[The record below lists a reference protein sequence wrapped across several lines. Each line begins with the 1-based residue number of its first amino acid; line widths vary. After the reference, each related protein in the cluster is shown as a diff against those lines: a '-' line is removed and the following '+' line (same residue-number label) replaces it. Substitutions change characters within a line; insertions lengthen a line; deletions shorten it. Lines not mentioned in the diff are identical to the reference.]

1 MSKNNVYKRIISSGW
16 ASSKYN
22 FMKYNVLLRYTLSR
36 SVVIVMLSY
45 YHTQVCFENMSFNK
59 SRSNHLR
66 CSVCVYLCICV
77 CLCVCVCVCVCVYVY
92 SFIVKSSS
100 VCKMFETYL
109 KGTDQRCYV
118 VSIIPDASTKFLDL
132 HFWKCQYFTSKGK
145 TLPRGQTGEK
155 WDDIF
160 SSRKDDI

>member
-77 CLCVCVCVCVCVYVY
+77 CLCVCVCVCVCVCLCILFHREVFFRLQDVWDILEGYGSTMLCCEYHSRCFDQVPR
-92 SFIVKSSS
+92 SPFL
-100 VCKMFETYL
+100 KMSIFHL
-109 KGTDQRCYV
+109 QRQN
-118 VSIIPDASTKFLDL
+118 STTRTN
-132 HFWKCQYFTSKGK
+132 WREMRWY
-145 TLPRGQTGEK
+145 
-155 WDDIF
+155 I
-160 SSRKDDI
+160 